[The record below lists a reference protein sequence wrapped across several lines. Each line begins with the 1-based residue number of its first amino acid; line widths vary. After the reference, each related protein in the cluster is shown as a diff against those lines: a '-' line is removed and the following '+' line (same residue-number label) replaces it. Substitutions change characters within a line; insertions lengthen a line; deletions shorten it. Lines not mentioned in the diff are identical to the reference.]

1 MDGECVQRK
10 ISDILTSSLAFKRSV
25 VYLHRKIPNQ
35 ILQPIQIPC
44 LLTASK
50 VVAWITI
57 HFHCSLLPTVFV
69 FSLRLK
75 FVSAISGKVSWKIT
89 HELKVR
95 GNQNTRSSQSPLSL
109 LSQAIGLNHQVC
121 KKSLSHSAT
130 LIKRSTK
137 GLANFVRY
145 NEVLGSFPY
154 TYFTITGI
162 NKSVRFTEDFIV
174 IILQSVPLLL
184 LLTNLRVIGSVVKPC
199 CQFFI

>member
-1 MDGECVQRK
+1 MDGECVHRK

-25 VYLHRKIPNQ
+25 VYLQRKIPIQ
-35 ILQPIQIPC
+35 ILQPIHS
-44 LLTASK
+44 LDYN
-50 VVAWITI
+50 I

-75 FVSAISGKVSWKIT
+75 FVSAISGKVSCKIT
-89 HELKVR
+89 HKLKVR

-121 KKSLSHSAT
+121 KKSLSYSAT

-145 NEVLGSFPY
+145 NEVLLYRGSFPY

-162 NKSVRFTEDFIV
+162 NKSVRFTEDFII

-184 LLTNLRVIGSVVKPC
+184 LSGGC
-199 CQFFI
+199 

>member
-25 VYLHRKIPNQ
+25 VYLQRKIPNQ

-50 VVAWITI
+50 VVALITI

-75 FVSAISGKVSWKIT
+75 FVSVISGKVSRKIT
-89 HELKVR
+89 HKLKVR

-109 LSQAIGLNHQVC
+109 LSQAMGLNHQVC
-121 KKSLSHSAT
+121 KKSLSYCAT

-145 NEVLGSFPY
+145 NKVLLYRGSFPY
-154 TYFTITGI
+154 AYFTVTGI
-162 NKSVRFTEDFIV
+162 NKSVRFTEDFII
-174 IILQSVPLLL
+174 IILQSVALLL
-184 LLTNLRVIGSVVKPC
+184 LSGGC
-199 CQFFI
+199 